1 MFFSGELKKAE
12 LVEARLN
19 RQLRERSNDLEVLRK
34 KGIAQE
40 EHLQSVITRNDDT
53 VSKLKKQVQVI
64 IFLRW
69 HIRMHMYACV
79 DLLCP
84 PSCM

>member
-19 RQLRERSNDLEVLRK
+19 RQLRDRSNDLEVLRK

-40 EHLQSVITRNDDT
+40 DHLQSVITRNDDT

-64 IFLRW
+64 IFYFCTFY
-69 HIRMHMYACV
+69 MHTKVHARTHTYIC
-79 DLLCP
+79 
-84 PSCM
+84 